1 MTHSLGIIGV
11 NPTPNEPE
19 PPSASSSR
27 SLRAIVFR
35 ALVAFA
41 AIVLVSSLP
50 ACHLAHDSIL
60 SHRNV
65 RPFNYDIAL
74 GTHQFHIEGYLTR
87 SSDPGRLPTLLVL
100 NGSGERM
107 DQCVAMSERVSTMG
121 IHVACVNIP
130 GFGGSSGPGRFA
142 GPQSVEAARRALDLL
157 ARRDD
162 VDPNRIG
169 VWGLGNG
176 AVAAGL
182 LMDSDSRP
190 RAMILQS
197 GAYDMVHFWP
207 EAPLR
212 TKLSIL
218 REVWPSRRVLLR
230 RSVIQNMPSKLDVS
244 VLIMHGEG
252 DRRIP
257 VKQAVGLADALR
269 ARGAKVWTCYYP
281 TGSHDLGKRVEPE
294 LRTFLRQNLLEPSGT
309 EAAS

>member
-1 MTHSLGIIGV
+1 MTQGLGTCREV
-11 NPTPNEPE
+11 
-19 PPSASSSR
+19 SASPDCNPLPSKIENPVIKIVR
-27 SLRAIVFR
+27 SAVGVCTAIAIIFTLSACRFGRDSVLR
-35 ALVAFA
+35 
-41 AIVLVSSLP
+41 
-50 ACHLAHDSIL
+50 D
-60 SHRNV
+60 RNV
-65 RPFNYDIAL
+65 EPFNYDIAL
-74 GTHQFHIEGYLTR
+74 GAHQFHIEGYLTR
-87 SSDPGRLPTLLVL
+87 SPDAGRLPTLLVL

-107 DQCVAMSERVSTMG
+107 DQCVGMSERVSTMG

-130 GFGGSSGPGRFA
+130 GYGKSSGPGRFA
-142 GPQSVEAARRALDLL
+142 GPQSVEAARRALDML
-157 ARRDD
+157 AKRND

-218 REVWPSRRVLLR
+218 REVWPSKRALR
-230 RSVIQNMPSKLDVS
+230 RRDVIENMPERMDVS
-244 VLIMHGEG
+244 VLIMHGQS

-257 VKQAVGLADALR
+257 VKQAARLADALR
-269 ARGAKVWTCYYP
+269 ARGAKVWTYYYP
-281 TGSHDLGKRVEPE
+281 TTADDLGKRVEPE
-294 LRTFLRQNLLEPSGT
+294 LRNFLRENLLEAPAT